1 MNDKKTI
8 LQCNFCQKVFKKK
21 IGKRTYKAKCPKCKE
36 TDVEVIGR
44 EK

>member
-1 MNDKKTI
+1 MNNKR
-8 LQCNFCQKVFKKK
+8 QSYNANFCQKVFKKK
-21 IGKRTYKAKCPKCKE
+21 IGKRTYEAKCPKCKE